1 MNSTLHDTG
10 GFISV
15 IKLRISKCE
24 ITLEYLGGPN
34 VNIRVPI
41 EGGRG
46 PDSAVDVMTEM
57 RLEQGKV
64 GPCGR

>member
-1 MNSTLHDTG
+1 MNITLHDTG

-24 ITLEYLGGPN
+24 IILEYLGGPN

-41 EGGRG
+41 EGGGR
-46 PDSAVDVMTEM
+46 PASAVDVVTEM
-57 RLEQGKV
+57 RLDHVEG
-64 GPCGR
+64 GR